1 MKRYVF
7 SAEKHVVEAIKSV
20 KERFGIGASAAIT
33 LLITEGYHSLSG
45 KIRMAKIDEKEGN

>member
-7 SAEKHVVEAIKSV
+7 SAEKHIVQAIKSV
-20 KERFGIGASAAIT
+20 KERFGISASAAIT

-45 KIRMAKIDEKEGN
+45 KIRMVNNDDKEGN